1 MSITT
6 QAGFSLIEI
15 LLVVGIIAFLSVL
28 VGVSV
33 IRSKQ
38 DVDRK
43 QAITGAQLVASKAQL
58 FFLDTGVLPAN
69 IGQLQHATDAVA
81 NWKGPYLLPQQDL
94 DPWRQSYA
102 LKAPGSHQDLDV
114 SSAGPDRQHDTP
126 DDLGNWMDTRK

>member
-1 MSITT
+1 MYITT

-43 QAITGAQLVASKAQL
+43 QAITGAQLVASKAQM

-69 IGQLQHATDAVA
+69 VEQLQLAPAVVS
-81 NWKGPYLLPQQDL
+81 NWKGPYLMPQQDR
-94 DPWRQSYA
+94 DPWQQHYT
-102 LKAPGSHQDLDV
+102 LKAPGAHQDVDV
-114 SSAGPDRQHDTP
+114 VSAGPDRQANTS
-126 DDLGNWMDTRK
+126 DDLGNWMGL